1 MWKRGLLVAARSLVQ
16 RALLLFLLGPCFLA
30 VLGSASSHVYFKEQF
45 TDGAWKTRW
54 VQSKYKTDYGKF
66 KLTSGTFYGDVQKD
80 KGIQTRGDAKYFAIS
95 SRFKPFSNV
104 EKTLVIQYTVKHERK
119 IDCGGGYVKLYPSKL
134 DQVYMNGESQY
145 YIMFGPDICGYGRKI
160 VHVILHYKGVNH
172 SIKKEIRCKDDSY
185 THLYTLILRPNQTY
199 EIKIDNVKTESGHLE
214 DDFNFLVPKKIKD
227 PTAVKPEDWD
237 DRKKINDP
245 MDMKPKDWDKPKYII
260 DTSAKKPK
268 DWDNEMDGE
277 WEPPNIKN
285 PEYKGKWKP
294 RQIDNPNYKGVW
306 VHPKIDNPH
315 YSPDLNI
322 YKYDDIGVIGLDLWQ
337 VRSGTIF
344 DNFLITDDDRF
355 AEEFGNNTWGKTKDP
370 EKKMKEY
377 TDEREKQQQRREDR
391 KWDEQKKLWQSR
403 DNKKRKTEQY
413 KEGRRDNT
421 SDKEGKEKV
430 KTEKQDK
437 TEL

>member
-45 TDGAWKTRW
+45 TDGAAWKTRW

-285 PEYKGKWKP
+285 PEYK
-294 RQIDNPNYKGVW
+294 
-306 VHPKIDNPH
+306 
-315 YSPDLNI
+315 
-322 YKYDDIGVIGLDLWQ
+322 

>member
-45 TDGAWKTRW
+45 TDGAAWKTRW

-172 SIKKEIRCKDDSY
+172 SIKKEIRC
-185 THLYTLILRPNQTY
+185 
-199 EIKIDNVKTESGHLE
+199 
-214 DDFNFLVPKKIKD
+214 
-227 PTAVKPEDWD
+227 
-237 DRKKINDP
+237 
-245 MDMKPKDWDKPKYII
+245 KDWDKPKYII